1 MQRFIVLNEDERSA
15 LFAQNPASARDG
27 GFQSVMVRLQQQYRP
42 GSQELRL
49 TDDDIEA
56 IQRYA
61 FDFKQGGWQTR
72 LLAIFERNLGAL
84 SGKILSWFASS
95 RT

>member
-1 MQRFIVLNEDERSA
+1 MHRFIVLNEDERSA
-15 LFAQNPASARDG
+15 LFVQNPASARDG
-27 GFQSVMVRLQQQYRP
+27 GFQSLMVRLQHQYRP

-49 TDDDIEA
+49 SDEDIEA

-72 LLAIFERNLGAL
+72 LLTIFGRNLGPAL
-84 SGKILSWFASS
+84 GRDS
-95 RT
+95 